1 MFKIKERFKLELQT
15 PTTMLLF
22 TSAKELIDKT
32 KIGKN
37 VSSLEMV
44 KVVLV
49 QFNLVDNQYLQ
60 KSEVLFTLTPNK
72 SYAYLIL
79 SEKPRNLMFLK
90 TFNIQF
96 LMLP

>member
-22 TSAKELIDKT
+22 TSAKELIDKK

-72 SYAYLIL
+72 SYAYL
-79 SEKPRNLMFLK
+79 LMK
-90 TFNIQF
+90 NQGI
-96 LMLP
+96 